1 MAMENPHVYYI
12 VKSQYKSSI
21 KEPFS
26 IAMLNSQRLF
36 FFTFQRVEPNLAG
49 FCRGKKQYRGMG
61 FITLKPEGYYKG
73 KKNTKQMMIEWVLEE
88 SHVVNGVKIDVTQA
102 SPV

>member
-1 MAMENPHVYYI
+1 
-12 VKSQYKSSI
+12 
-21 KEPFS
+21 
-26 IAMLNSQRLF
+26 MLNSQRLF

-61 FITLKPEGYYKG
+61 FITLKPE
-73 KKNTKQMMIEWVLEE
+73 E

>member
-1 MAMENPHVYYI
+1 
-12 VKSQYKSSI
+12 
-21 KEPFS
+21 
-26 IAMLNSQRLF
+26 MLNSQRLF

-49 FCRGKKQYRGMG
+49 LCRGKKQYRGMG
-61 FITLKPEGYYKG
+61 FITLKPEGYYTG